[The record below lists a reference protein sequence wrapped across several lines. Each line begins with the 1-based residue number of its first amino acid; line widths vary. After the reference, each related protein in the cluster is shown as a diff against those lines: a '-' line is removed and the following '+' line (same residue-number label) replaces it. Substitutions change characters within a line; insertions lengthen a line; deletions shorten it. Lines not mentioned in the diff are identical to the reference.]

1 MLALAS
7 ARRTLALT
15 GAMALA
21 AAALA
26 LPQAPA
32 APAVPTPESVL
43 GFVPGEDRKLADWG
57 QVLAYLRAL
66 DAASDRV
73 SVEELGKT
81 TQGRPFVMVTVTSAA
96 NHARLEEIRRMN
108 ARIAD
113 PRGLGDDEAER
124 LMRQG
129 KVIVAM
135 AYSIHS
141 TEVGGTLAALRFL
154 HRLAATDDAR
164 LRAMLDDVVLLV
176 IPSHNPDGTEIV
188 SQWYRQELGTP
199 FEGTAPPVLYHP
211 YVGHDNN
218 RDWYTFTQVET
229 RLTVEHLYQRWHPQI
244 VHDVHQMGARGARL
258 FVPPYTDP
266 WEPNVDPALT
276 AAVNALG
283 SHVASRLITE
293 GRSGIVTG
301 ALFDAWT
308 PARAYAV
315 SHGGVRILSETASAR
330 IASPLEVKPEEL
342 EGRTSEYDARRASA
356 NFPLPWPGGTWRL
369 SDIVETQLSASLA
382 VLEHAAQ
389 NREHW
394 LRTALA
400 VNRRASARREPF
412 AFVMPAEPR
421 DASALARLVDVLRTG
436 EVELLRA
443 KAPFTADGRR
453 YAAGAIVV
461 RLQQPA
467 SGFAKMLLE
476 RQVYPDLR
484 EYKGGP
490 PKPPYDVTA
499 HTLPL
504 LFGVDVEAVA
514 APFEAELVPLG
525 DTRVTAGRVEGRGP
539 RLALGHT
546 SGDLVALSRLL
557 AAGVQASWT
566 LEPFEED
573 GRRFPPGTLLV
584 PGSARRKLE
593 KIAAELGVVAR
604 SVRAAPRSLALR
616 TPRVG
621 LYRSWVPSMDEG
633 WTRFV
638 FEKEMA
644 VAYQTLVDK
653 DVRAGRLAERFDAI
667 VLPAQS
673 AAALR
678 DGHAKG
684 AMPDEYTGGLGE
696 TGAAAL
702 RAFVEAG
709 GTLVALDSATAYAIE
724 ALKLP
729 VKNALAGVDSKSF
742 FCPGSILRVSVD
754 TRQPIAHGLPEVLP
768 VWFEGSPAFET
779 AGGTALARYGD
790 EDPLLSGFLLGG
802 ERLRGRAALVEAPL
816 GRGKVVLFG
825 FRPQYRAQSRV
836 TYAALLN
843 ALYLSAARP

>member
-1 MLALAS
+1 MSFRIPAGRTLPLALA
-7 ARRTLALT
+7 L
-15 GAMALA
+15 ALA
-21 AAALA
+21 AAALLA
-26 LPQAPA
+26 PQAPA
-32 APAVPTPESVL
+32 APAVPAPESVL

-73 SVEELGKT
+73 SVEEIGQT
-81 TQGRPFVMVTVTSAA
+81 TEGRPFVMATVTSEA
-96 NHARLEEIRRMN
+96 NHARLEEIRRTN

-124 LMRQG
+124 LVHQG
-129 KVIVAM
+129 KAIVAM

-141 TEVGGTLAALRFL
+141 TEVGGTLSALKLL
-154 HRLAATDDAR
+154 HRLAASDDAR
-164 LRAMLDDVVLLV
+164 LRAMLEDVVLLV
-176 IPSHNPDGTEIV
+176 IPSHNPDGTELV
-188 SQWYRQELGTP
+188 SRWYRQQLGTP
-199 FEGTAPPVLYHP
+199 FEGSAPPVLYHP

-229 RLTVEHLYQRWHPQI
+229 RATVRALYNRWHPQI

-276 AAVNALG
+276 AAVGALG
-283 SHVASRLITE
+283 SHVAARLLTE
-293 GRSGIVTG
+293 GRTGIVTG

-308 PARAYAV
+308 PARAYAH

-330 IASPLEVKPEEL
+330 IASPLEVRSEEL
-342 EGRTSEYDARRASA
+342 EGRASEYDPRRRSA
-356 NFPLPWPGGTWRL
+356 NFPAPWPGGTWRL
-369 SDIVETQLSASLA
+369 SDIVDTQLRASLA

-394 LRTALA
+394 LRTALV
-400 VNRRASARREPF
+400 VNRRASTRREPF
-412 AFVMPAEPR
+412 AFVIPAEPR
-421 DASALARLVDVLRTG
+421 DAAALARLVDVLRTG
-436 EVELLRA
+436 EVELLQA
-443 KAPFTADGRR
+443 KKAFSADGRH
-453 YAAGAIVV
+453 YAPGAVVV

-467 SGFAKMLLE
+467 SAFAKMLLE

-484 EYKGGP
+484 DYPGGP
-490 PKPPYDVTA
+490 PKQPYDVTA

-504 LFGVDVEAVA
+504 LFGVDVDTVK
-514 APFEAELVPLG
+514 APFEAELAPLG
-525 DTRVTAGRVEGRGP
+525 DAPHPKGRVEGRGP
-539 RLALGHT
+539 RLALGHA
-546 SGDLVALSRLL
+546 SGELIALARLL
-557 AAGVQASWT
+557 AAGVPVRWT
-566 LEPFEED
+566 LDPFEED
-573 GRRFPPGTLLV
+573 GRRFPPGTLVV
-584 PGSARRKLE
+584 PASARRRLE
-593 KIAAELGVVAR
+593 PLAAELGIVAR
-604 SVRAAPRSLALR
+604 GVRADPHSLALR

-633 WTRFV
+633 WTRYV
-638 FEKEMA
+638 FEKEMG
-644 VAYQTLVDK
+644 VAYQSLADR

-667 VLPAQS
+667 VLPDQT

-684 AMPDEYTGGLGE
+684 SMPEEYTGGLGE
-696 TGAAAL
+696 PGQAAF

-709 GTLVALDSATAYAIE
+709 GTLVALDSASAYAIE
-724 ALKLP
+724 ALSLP
-729 VKNALAGVDSKSF
+729 VKNVLAGVDSKSF
-742 FCPGSILRVSVD
+742 YCPGSILRVSVD
-754 TRQPIAHGLPEVLP
+754 PRLPIAHGLPAELP

-779 AGGTALARYGD
+779 GSGTPLARYGD
-790 EDPLLSGFLLGG
+790 GDLLLSGFLLGG
-802 ERLRGRAALVEAPL
+802 ERLRGRAALVEVSL
-816 GRGKVVLFG
+816 GRGRVVLFG